1 MDVLDIWSKIWNF
14 AWTSIMDVPIHIN
27 WLYEWKKK
35 NWHNATL
42 YIIKKKGLLM
52 DFSGIVRNHGQNEH
66 YSANIQYHV
75 NNVISTYCHINVV
88 ATNEYVLSWV
98 FYYNPSVRH
107 YVYDI
112 GLLELFYC
120 GVMLFP
126 EKHFRC
132 SIVADSVIFL

>member
-1 MDVLDIWSKIWNF
+1 MN
-14 AWTSIMDVPIHIN
+14 
-27 WLYEWKKK
+27 EKK

-120 GVMLFP
+120 GGNVVSRETFSLFDCRWFCNFFVKFFY
-126 EKHFRC
+126 E
-132 SIVADSVIFL
+132 